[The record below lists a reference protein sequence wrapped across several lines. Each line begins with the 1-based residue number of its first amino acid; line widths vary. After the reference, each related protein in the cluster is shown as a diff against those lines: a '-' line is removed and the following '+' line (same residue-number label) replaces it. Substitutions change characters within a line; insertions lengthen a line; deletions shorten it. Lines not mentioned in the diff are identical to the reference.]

1 MAAYTKIID
10 LFGIPACG
18 KSTLSNCLAGRS
30 NEALRISTLQGC
42 ILNDKKIV
50 WRLLRSLSLNILWAG
65 IRFRFSAPFDKKR
78 RDVSLMSFLKHGLYY
93 NYVRRFSD
101 YDVVIVDHGDIQSIV
116 TLERGEDL
124 HDKPKFVKACSRYL
138 NSSLANIYV
147 YCRISAEES
156 LYRMN
161 SRQRDNGRIDVIEN
175 KHQQLKEL
183 QDEIARFD
191 FFSELLKKQQKT
203 VWELDMKYKTSE
215 IANSIINRF
224 INK

>member
-1 MAAYTKIID
+1 MAAYTQIID

-18 KSTLSNCLAGRS
+18 KTTLSNCLAGRS
-30 NEALRISTLQGC
+30 VEALRISTLQDC

-78 RDVSLMSFLKHGLYY
+78 RDVSLMSFMKHGLYY

-101 YDVVIVDHGDIQSIV
+101 YDIVIVDHGDIQSIV

-124 HDKPKFVKACSRYL
+124 HNKTKFVKACSRYL
-138 NSSLANIYV
+138 NSSLADIYI
-147 YCRISAEES
+147 YCRISAEEALS
-156 LYRMN
+156 RMHN
-161 SRQRDNGRIDVIEN
+161 RQRDNGRIDVIGN

-183 QDEIARFD
+183 NDEISRFE
-191 FFSELLKKQQKT
+191 FFAEFLKNQKKNI
-203 VWELDMKYKTSE
+203 WELDMNNKSSV
-215 IANSIINRF
+215 IADSLINRLV
-224 INK
+224 NK

>member
-18 KSTLSNCLAGRS
+18 KTTLSNCLAERS

-101 YDVVIVDHGDIQSIV
+101 YDIVIVDHGDIQSII
-116 TLERGEDL
+116 TLERGENL
-124 HDKPKFVKACSRYL
+124 HNKPEFVKACSRYL
-138 NSSLANIYV
+138 NSSLADIYI
-147 YCRISAEES
+147 YCSISAEEALS
-156 LYRMN
+156 RMHN
-161 SRQRDNGRIDVIEN
+161 RQRDNGRIDVIGN

-183 QDEIARFD
+183 NDEISRFE
-191 FFSELLKKQQKT
+191 FFAEFLKNQKKNI
-203 VWELDMKYKTSE
+203 WELDMNNKSSV
-215 IANSIINRF
+215 IADSLINRLV
-224 INK
+224 NK